1 MTEVKAPKA
10 QPVHKDKLGRLIELD
25 DYVAYPSHNSLDF
38 GKVIKIN
45 NKMIKVVRVPMS
57 RYTDSGSNKYP
68 HDMVKVDPKDMT
80 WYLLRNPK

>member
-10 QPVHKDKLGRLIELD
+10 QPIHKDKLGRLIELD